1 MTVGRPLRPVNALI
15 TCWSAESSAT
25 IYMNNVTS
33 LQYLLVRHST
43 DGKCLTYVKK
53 LKYRAATIPYLCLVH
68 SVRTNPSGH
77 FLLIIGP
84 SKPKT
89 RSGKDEESA

>member
-1 MTVGRPLRPVNALI
+1 
-15 TCWSAESSAT
+15 
-25 IYMNNVTS
+25 MNNVTS
-33 LQYLLVRHST
+33 
-43 DGKCLTYVKK
+43 VKK